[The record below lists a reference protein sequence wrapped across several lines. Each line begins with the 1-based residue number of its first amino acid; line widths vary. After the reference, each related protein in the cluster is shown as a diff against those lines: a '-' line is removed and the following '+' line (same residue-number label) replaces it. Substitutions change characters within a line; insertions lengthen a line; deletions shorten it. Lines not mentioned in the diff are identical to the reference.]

1 MSESESGSVFSP
13 AEAHVLSGVLD
24 EIVPPRAD
32 GALPGAGAL
41 GLIARIERAVREHP
55 DLRPA
60 ITQGLAAL
68 EERAKGRGVGSFPEL
83 ARDARLEVLNEL
95 ASAAP
100 AFLPAL
106 IFQTY
111 VGYYEDPRVQQAL
124 GLEARPPHPKGYAM
138 DPGDLSL
145 LDPVRARPKMYRE
158 G

>member
-13 AEAHVLSGVLD
+13 DEARVLRAVLD
-24 EIVPPRAD
+24 EIVPPSAD
-32 GALPGAGAL
+32 GTLPGAGAL
-41 GLIARIERAVREHP
+41 GLIARIETTVRETP

-60 ITQGLAAL
+60 ISQGLAAL
-68 EERAKGRGVGSFPEL
+68 EELAKGRGAASFPEL

-95 ASAAP
+95 ATAAP

-111 VGYYEDPRVQQAL
+111 VGYYEHPRVMQAL

-138 DPGDLSL
+138 ELGDLSL
-145 LDPVRARPKMYRE
+145 LEPVRERPKMYRE
-158 G
+158 A

>member
-13 AEAHVLSGVLD
+13 DEAHVLSAVLD

-41 GLIARIERAVREHP
+41 GLIARIETAVRESP

-60 ITQGLAAL
+60 ISQGLDEI
-68 EERAKGRGVGSFPEL
+68 EERARGRGAASFPEL

-95 ASAAP
+95 ASSAP

-111 VGYYEDPRVQQAL
+111 VGYYEHPRVMEAL

-138 DPGDLSL
+138 DPGDFSL
-145 LDPVRARPKMYRE
+145 LDPVRERPKMYRE